1 MLERSWALSSG
12 MVGSLLAMFIA
23 ITTAIVSAR
32 PRPSARFRSE
42 LVTCCAYVRRGARR
56 CALRCKSEG
65 VRRDSGP
72 ARLQVSIFQ

>member
-23 ITTAIVSAR
+23 ITTAIVSA
-32 PRPSARFRSE
+32 RPSARFRSE